1 MNRISQCLFFLCLF
15 LCFWLYWVFVAVQGL
30 LTAVASLA
38 AEHRLQ
44 TCWPQWLL
52 CGASPAVAGG
62 PRAAAEHRIQACWP
76 QWLLRR
82 ASPAVAGGPRAAA
95 EHRLQACWPQWMLRG
110 ASPAVA
116 GGPRAW
122 TQRLCHG
129 LRCSATCAVV
139 LDQGPALCPLHWQA
153 DSRSLCRRESPQC
166 LLKRK

>member
-1 MNRISQCLFFLCLF
+1 MCNSKNCVTLLVNFLPFCSPVNMNRISQCLFFLCLF

-30 LTAVASLA
+30 LTAVACLA
-38 AEHRLQ
+38 AEHRL
-44 TCWPQWLL
+44 
-52 CGASPAVAGG
+52 
-62 PRAAAEHRIQACWP
+62 QACWP
-76 QWLLRR
+76 QWLLHG

-95 EHRLQACWPQWMLRG
+95 EHRLQACWPQWLLRG

-153 DSRSLCRRESPQC
+153 DCCSLCRRESPQC

>member
-1 MNRISQCLFFLCLF
+1 MCNSKNCVTLLVNFLPFCSPVNMNRISQCLFFLCLF

-30 LTAVASLA
+30 LTAVACL
-38 AEHRLQ
+38 
-44 TCWPQWLL
+44 
-52 CGASPAVAGG
+52 
-62 PRAAAEHRIQACWP
+62 
-76 QWLLRR
+76 
-82 ASPAVAGGPRAAA
+82 AA
-95 EHRLQACWPQWMLRG
+95 EHRLQACWPQWLLRG

-153 DSRSLCRRESPQC
+153 DCCSLCRRESPQC

>member
-1 MNRISQCLFFLCLF
+1 MCNSKNCVTLLVNFLPFCSPVSMNRISQCLFFLCLF

-30 LTAVASLA
+30 LTAVACL
-38 AEHRLQ
+38 
-44 TCWPQWLL
+44 
-52 CGASPAVAGG
+52 
-62 PRAAAEHRIQACWP
+62 
-76 QWLLRR
+76 
-82 ASPAVAGGPRAAA
+82 AA
-95 EHRLQACWPQWMLRG
+95 EHRLQACWPQWLLRG
-110 ASPAVA
+110 ASPSVA